1 MPVIASGSVGN
12 RLPDPGVVN
21 CFLLLLCAIRELR
34 VGEEGRE
41 GGRGGEKKGGGQ
53 KPTRKKT
60 KTKRRSHWKLG
71 ESTHWYQPELLGTV
85 PSLAAKGLW
94 NIFVRA
100 GFLYS
105 PLQAFSDCTLTER
118 PTL

>member
-41 GGRGGEKKGGGQ
+41 GGRGGEKKGGGA
-53 KPTRKKT
+53 
-60 KTKRRSHWKLG
+60 
-71 ESTHWYQPELLGTV
+71 ETH
-85 PSLAAKGLW
+85 
-94 NIFVRA
+94 
-100 GFLYS
+100 
-105 PLQAFSDCTLTER
+105 
-118 PTL
+118 